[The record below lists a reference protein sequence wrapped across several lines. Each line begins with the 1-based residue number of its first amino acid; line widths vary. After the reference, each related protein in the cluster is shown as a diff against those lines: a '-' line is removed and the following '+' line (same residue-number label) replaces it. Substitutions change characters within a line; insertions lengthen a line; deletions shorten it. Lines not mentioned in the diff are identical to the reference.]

1 MKKIFIVVAVCFS
14 SVAGAPGV
22 ILLDTGD
29 PSANTTAP
37 TSPLAGS
44 GWQYEGEWGGLLGTP
59 IAPNFFISAAHIGR
73 AGMVFS
79 FQGNEYR
86 PVGVFSSPGSDFLIW
101 KVAETFSTFAP
112 LYTAADEVGGHIVVI
127 GRGTQ
132 RGSERILDNTLRG
145 WNWGDSDSVQ
155 RWGENDIEGVVPY
168 QGHDLLYANF
178 DQHSVEG
185 DRPNEC
191 HLSVGDSGG
200 AAFLDDDGTWKLVGT
215 NSFVDAVYSA
225 ADENTLFQAALFDA
239 RGYYTKDSNNM
250 FVQIADANPVPTSF
264 YLSRISSELSWIA
277 SVIADPQ
284 VGRENN
290 NLTLTYW
297 RLTAPS
303 TDIVY
308 EIVQSTDL
316 VSWYTAAPQ
325 EEILSTTGDLEQV
338 KAKVDPGD
346 ADHLFVRLKTTRP

>member
-1 MKKIFIVVAVCFS
+1 MRKFPLVLGTWLCCLA
-14 SVAGAPGV
+14 AARAV

-29 PSANTTAP
+29 PDANTTEP
-37 TSPLAGS
+37 IGSLADS

-73 AGMVFS
+73 AGDVFS
-79 FQGNEYR
+79 FEGTEYH
-86 PVGVFSSPGSDFLIW
+86 PVGVFSLAGSDFLIW

-112 LYTAADEVGGHIVVI
+112 LYTGSGEVGEHIVVI
-127 GRGTQ
+127 GRGTR

-145 WNWGDSDSVQ
+145 WNWGDGDQVQ
-155 RWGENDIEGVVPY
+155 RWGENDIDGVVPY
-168 QGHDLLYANF
+168 QGHDLLFANF
-178 DQHSVEG
+178 DQHTTDG

-200 AAFLDDDGTWKLVGT
+200 AAYLNDGGTWKLVGT
-215 NSFVDAVYSA
+215 NSFVDGVYSA
-225 ADENTLFQAALFDA
+225 AADNTLFQAALFDA

-264 YLSRISSELSWIA
+264 YLSRISSELAWIA
-277 SVIADPQ
+277 SVIANPQ
-284 VGRENN
+284 VGWENN
-290 NLTLTYW
+290 KLTLTYW

-316 VSWYTAAPQ
+316 ASWTTATPQ
-325 EEILSTTGDLEQV
+325 EEISPPVGDLEQV
-338 KAKVDPGD
+338 KATIDPGTS
-346 ADHLFVRLKTTRP
+346 DHLFVRLKVTRP

>member
-1 MKKIFIVVAVCFS
+1 
-14 SVAGAPGV
+14 
-22 ILLDTGD
+22 
-29 PSANTTAP
+29 
-37 TSPLAGS
+37 
-44 GWQYEGEWGGLLGTP
+44 
-59 IAPNFFISAAHIGR
+59 
-73 AGMVFS
+73 
-79 FQGNEYR
+79 
-86 PVGVFSSPGSDFLIW
+86 
-101 KVAETFSTFAP
+101 
-112 LYTAADEVGGHIVVI
+112 
-127 GRGTQ
+127 
-132 RGSERILDNTLRG
+132 
-145 WNWGDSDSVQ
+145 
-155 RWGENDIEGVVPY
+155 
-168 QGHDLLYANF
+168 
-178 DQHSVEG
+178 
-185 DRPNEC
+185 
-191 HLSVGDSGG
+191 
-200 AAFLDDDGTWKLVGT
+200 
-215 NSFVDAVYSA
+215 
-225 ADENTLFQAALFDA
+225 
-239 RGYYTKDSNNM
+239 M